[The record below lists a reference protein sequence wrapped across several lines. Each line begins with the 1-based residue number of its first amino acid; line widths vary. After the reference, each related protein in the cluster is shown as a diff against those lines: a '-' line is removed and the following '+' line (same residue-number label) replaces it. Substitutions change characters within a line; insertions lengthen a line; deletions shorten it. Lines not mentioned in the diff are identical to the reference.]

1 MQPVAELSLEQRF
14 KLAALEKDI
23 ENLTL
28 EEARNY
34 IRQLIEQNMIKDNI
48 IKQWMKTK

>member
-23 ENLTL
+23 KNLTL
-28 EEARNY
+28 EEAQNY
-34 IRQLIEQNMIKDNI
+34 IRQLIEQSMVKDNI